1 MRYILPILLI
11 LGACGNYNP
20 HEYIGADYLGA
31 HYVRN
36 PLGEGI
42 APDSDLQIR
51 FDAFD
56 CTTFVETA
64 LADGDV
70 KKLNKIRYANGIP
83 NILSRNHFV
92 ETDWIKNNSDIVRDV
107 TENYGKTRTRT
118 VTINKKKWFKLKY
131 NLNVNVAPQTVKLQ
145 YIPYD
150 NMPEINVDKPMIVL
164 FIADT
169 GKIRDKIGTDLAVRH
184 MGFILPNGML
194 RHASYRHGQV
204 MDIDF
209 SKYVTQIMEN
219 KNNLGIML
227 LEIIK

>member
-1 MRYILPILLI
+1 MRCILPILLI

-31 HYVRN
+31 HYMQN

-42 APDSDLQIR
+42 APDADPQIR

-83 NILSRNHFV
+83 NILLRNHFV
-92 ETDWIKNNSDIVRDV
+92 ETDWIKNNSDIVHNV
-107 TENYGKTRTRT
+107 TENYGKTRTRS
-118 VTINKKKWFKLKY
+118 VTIDKKKWFKSKY
-131 NLNVNVAPQTVKLQ
+131 NLDVNIAPQTIKLQ